1 MVGHSRTGLMKH
13 PIVAGEHA
21 VSGLP
26 FANGLTFA
34 TLDAYIAYLEKY
46 AAPIDRSWYR
56 QIRPDIYRLE
66 TGNMREKP
74 SSQIFT
80 RKELEMKFGFKR

>member
-1 MVGHSRTGLMKH
+1 MKH
-13 PIVAGEHA
+13 PIVTREHA

-34 TLDAYIAYLEKY
+34 TLDAYIAYLGKY

-74 SSQIFT
+74 SPQIFT